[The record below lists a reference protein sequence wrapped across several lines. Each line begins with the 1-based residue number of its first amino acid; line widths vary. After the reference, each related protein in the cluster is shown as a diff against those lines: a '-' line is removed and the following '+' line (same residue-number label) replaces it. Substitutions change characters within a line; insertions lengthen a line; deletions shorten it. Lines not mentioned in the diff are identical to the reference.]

1 MACNCN
7 IFIETKRLLTV
18 TDIHVHCKSCIIFRM
33 QVQDRDVVI
42 TEHEKEVIYGLSVS
56 TTLSE
61 RHGHLPIVSLF

>member
-1 MACNCN
+1 
-7 IFIETKRLLTV
+7 
-18 TDIHVHCKSCIIFRM
+18 M